1 MHLQI
6 VDKDGKEVPVAIHFH
21 HGLTTAKPTSSA
33 PFGIATDMTICSLHT
48 GPCEFKE
55 GVNKC
60 LASNTFTSASVRNPK
75 DAPNRM
81 EARKQALAHTIKQM
95 HKTERKQVWEQYFKI
110 SPKSKN

>member
-21 HGLTTAKPTSSA
+21 HGATTSKPTSA
-33 PFGIATDMTICSLHT
+33 FPDGVLTDMTICSVHK
-48 GPCEFKE
+48 GECEFEDKTGKCIAP
-55 GVNKC
+55 GV
-60 LASNTFTSASVRNPK
+60 FTSSSVRNPK

-81 EARKQALAHTIKQM
+81 SARKQALAHAMKPINK
-95 HKTERKQVWEQYFKI
+95 KEREQIWEQYFKV